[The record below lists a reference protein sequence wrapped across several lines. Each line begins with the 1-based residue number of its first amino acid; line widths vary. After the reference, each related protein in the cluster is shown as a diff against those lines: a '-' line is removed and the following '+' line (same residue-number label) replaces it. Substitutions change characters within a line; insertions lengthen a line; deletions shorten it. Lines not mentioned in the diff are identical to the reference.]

1 MIFLTKNP
9 NLKENKIGK
18 FWGGG
23 GGGGRSG
30 DGGGARVTELKVSDF
45 SVLLLLKDNNC
56 AKLF

>member
-23 GGGGRSG
+23 GGGEGWG
-30 DGGGARVTELKVSDF
+30 WGGG
-45 SVLLLLKDNNC
+45 
-56 AKLF
+56 